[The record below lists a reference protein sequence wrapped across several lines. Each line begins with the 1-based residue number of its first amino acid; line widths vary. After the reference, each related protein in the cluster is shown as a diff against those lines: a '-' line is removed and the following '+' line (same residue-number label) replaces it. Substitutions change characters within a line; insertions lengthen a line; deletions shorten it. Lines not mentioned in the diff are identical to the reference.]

1 MKKKI
6 IIISIIVLLFLIGI
20 GVTYGIHLHKENN
33 KVYSVIT
40 IDVNPSLKL
49 SLNKDDK
56 VLKVEALNK
65 DAEVIEEKAIVG
77 KKIDKA
83 IEVVVDKLEEEGY
96 LKEAILINVESDKK
110 ELKGIVEEEVKKV
123 TEEKVEVIVQSIE
136 VTKEIKKVAEEN
148 NISES
153 KAAYVL
159 EQIKDIEEI
168 DIKDVVDKNIEEV
181 KTVVEEKKEEI
192 KKAEEEKTKEEEKK
206 QEQSNQTTTN
216 PNNSGST
223 TTTKPNNSGSSTTT
237 TTKVTCTPPS
247 DIKSDEWCTWNV
259 KRPQSCEYYYPGRV
273 DKDISELDARY
284 GGGYGNRLGSY
295 GTIAE
300 YKGASYCY
308 ANKTVYTTNTYR
320 YTAYWDSVTGELLK
334 ETKEAVPTF
343 VSEESV
349 KKAAIQLFGLNEEDI
364 VMIWVST
371 DIEGEGGSNWY
382 YRHQVNIEMPEKKMY
397 TANYNAVTGSLVS
410 KRVWEN
416 IVR

>member
-65 DAEVIEEKAIVG
+65 DAEVIEEKEIVG

-148 NISES
+148 NISE
-153 KAAYVL
+153 VL
-159 EQIKDIEEI
+159 MQR
-168 DIKDVVDKNIEEV
+168 N
-181 KTVVEEKKEEI
+181 
-192 KKAEEEKTKEEEKK
+192 
-206 QEQSNQTTTN
+206 
-216 PNNSGST
+216 
-223 TTTKPNNSGSSTTT
+223 
-237 TTKVTCTPPS
+237 
-247 DIKSDEWCTWNV
+247 
-259 KRPQSCEYYYPGRV
+259 
-273 DKDISELDARY
+273 
-284 GGGYGNRLGSY
+284 
-295 GTIAE
+295 
-300 YKGASYCY
+300 
-308 ANKTVYTTNTYR
+308 
-320 YTAYWDSVTGELLK
+320 
-334 ETKEAVPTF
+334 F
-343 VSEESV
+343 
-349 KKAAIQLFGLNEEDI
+349 
-364 VMIWVST
+364 
-371 DIEGEGGSNWY
+371 
-382 YRHQVNIEMPEKKMY
+382 
-397 TANYNAVTGSLVS
+397 
-410 KRVWEN
+410 
-416 IVR
+416 